1 MFIHGENDNFVKPK
15 HSLSLFEAYPDKR
28 KEILLVAGDHN
39 SMRPSDTLN
48 YISMFL
54 HRYLLSDFA
63 KRLFSFILL
72 LFSSCLL
79 ICEIEQIPEPI
90 KPFGRTANTTIVKC
104 FVCKQVKYSSFFL
117 FLFLS
122 LPSPSFLLPLPFPFL
137 IPFLIYSAFL
147 LRFAS
152 PLFPFPFLVPFSP
165 FSFFLFLLS
174 SLPCFLSSQIFMLN
188 RSVARI
194 RSIFNLAVYSGA
206 RNR

>member
-104 FVCKQVKYSSFFL
+104 FVCKQVKYSFL
-117 FLFLS
+117 LS
-122 LPSPSFLLPLPFPFL
+122 LPLPFPPFASSLPFSYLFRLSSSFRFL
-137 IPFLIYSAFL
+137 FHFL
-147 LRFAS
+147 LS
-152 PLFPFPFLVPFSP
+152 LSSSFL
-165 FSFFLFLLS
+165 LLLS
-174 SLPCFLSSQIFMLN
+174 SLPCFLFLANIY
-188 RSVARI
+188 VE
-194 RSIFNLAVYSGA
+194 SISCED
-206 RNR
+206 